1 MLAVLVFVDAVVDA
15 FEVDSLVTCSG
26 LVLFINGCESLVLGG
41 REILMFVEVESE
53 VERPQQIK
61 IDTPTSSK
69 KIF

>member
-26 LVLFINGCESLVLGG
+26 LVLFINVVARVLFGG
-41 REILMFVEVESE
+41 REILRFVE

-61 IDTPTSSK
+61 IDTPTFSK